1 LVAATLNSAY
11 ALKLEGQV
19 GSIEEGKQADMIL
32 LEAEEWV
39 YFVYSFGDSFISK
52 VIKNGRVL

>member
-1 LVAATLNSAY
+1 VAATLNSAY

-32 LEAEEWV
+32 LEA
-39 YFVYSFGDSFISK
+39 
-52 VIKNGRVL
+52 